1 MTDFELA
8 KALTIEMVRA
18 SSVTNTDGER
28 AFPTVLHSMISRNPY
43 FAAHP
48 DQVWQGEIASDPQQR
63 SNVYALALGS
73 GRETVVLT
81 GHFDVV
87 SAANYGSHEA
97 YAFDPEALLPRLIAD
112 LRVSA
117 RSEAERRALSDLE
130 GGDFLPGRGLL
141 DMKAG
146 LAAGLVALY
155 KFAALE
161 ARVGNVLFVAVA
173 DEEDQSHGARAAA
186 PALLELAKT
195 HDLEIVGV
203 INLDAT
209 SDSGDGSSG
218 RAVYLGSVGK
228 LLVCAYCVGVDV
240 HAGYAL
246 DGINANFIASAIT
259 CHFEGNPELTDR
271 SKGEI
276 GTPPT
281 SLRQTDLKTH
291 YDVTT
296 PARAWACFNAPMH
309 GKSASEM
316 LEDFTREATL
326 ALEIAL
332 ETLRTRAEAL
342 GRFDS
347 AAHGA
352 TGLVLSDAELLFA
365 ARANS
370 GSSFE
375 GDLNAHLEK
384 IDAQTALA
392 TQSLQVINWLWDKAG
407 LLGPA
412 VVIAF
417 GSLHYPSTILDE
429 TVPSDAK
436 MMRVVRTV
444 LEQSSVTVTERTYF
458 MGISDMS
465 WFGRGDAAQ
474 IGVVNANTPAPNAQ
488 ISAPPA
494 HLPCI
499 NLGPWGRDYHQ
510 WLERAHMPY
519 SFGELPGLVW
529 QITAKLLEE

>member
-8 KALTIEMVRA
+8 RALTVEMVRA

-28 AFPTVLHSMISRNPY
+28 AFPSVLHDIILRNTY

-48 DQVWQGEIASDPQQR
+48 DQVWVGEIKGDPQRR
-63 SNVYALALGS
+63 SNVYALARGT

-87 SAANYGSHEA
+87 SVGNYGSHQD

-112 LRVSA
+112 LRVNA
-117 RSEAERRALSDLE
+117 RTEPERRALADFE

-161 ARVGNVLFVAVA
+161 TRVGNILFVAVA

-186 PALLELAKT
+186 PELLKWAAK

-209 SDSGDGSSG
+209 SDSGDGTDG

-228 LLVCAYCVGVDV
+228 LLVCAFCVGADV

-259 CHFEGNPELTDR
+259 HHFEGNPRLTDQ

-281 SLRQTDLKTH
+281 NLRQTDLKTH

-309 GKSASEM
+309 GKSASAV
-316 LEDFTREATL
+316 LTDFTHEATS
-326 ALEIAL
+326 ALEAAL

-347 AAHGA
+347 AAHSS
-352 TGLVLSDAELLFA
+352 TGLVLNYAELLEA

-370 GSSFE
+370 APGFE
-375 GDLNAHLEK
+375 VDFAQHLET

-392 TQSLQVINWLWDKAG
+392 TQSLTIINWLWDKAG

-412 VVIAF
+412 VVLSF

-436 MMRVVRTV
+436 MMRVVREV
-444 LEQSSVTVTERTYF
+444 LETAPSSIAERRYF

-488 ISAPPA
+488 ITAPPA
-494 HLPCI
+494 NLPCI

-510 WLERAHMPY
+510 WLERAYMPY
-519 SFGELPGLVW
+519 SFGELPELVW
-529 QITAKLLEE
+529 RITAGLLED

>member
-1 MTDFELA
+1 MNDFELA
-8 KALTIEMVRA
+8 KALTVEMVRA
-18 SSVTNTDGER
+18 ASITNSDGER
-28 AFPTVLHSMISRNPY
+28 AFPAVLHSMILRNPY

-48 DQVWQGEIASDPQQR
+48 DQVWQAQIAGDPQRR
-63 SNVYALALGS
+63 SNVYALARGS
-73 GRETVVLT
+73 GRKTVVLT

-87 SAANYGSHEA
+87 SVSNYGPHEN
-97 YAFDPEALLPRLIAD
+97 YAFDPEVLLPRLIAD
-112 LRVSA
+112 LRVNA
-117 RSEAERRALSDLE
+117 RSDAERRALSDFE

-146 LAAGLVALY
+146 LSAGLVALY
-155 KFAALE
+155 KFAHLE

-186 PALLELAKT
+186 PALSELAKT

-209 SDSGDGSSG
+209 SDNGDGSSG

-228 LLVCAYCVGVDV
+228 LLVSAFCVGVDV

-259 CHFEGNPELTDR
+259 HHFEGNPDLTDQ
-271 SKGEI
+271 STGEI

-281 SLRQTDLKTH
+281 SLRQTDLKTY

-309 GKSASEM
+309 GKSASAV
-316 LEDFTREATL
+316 LKDFTREARS
-326 ALEIAL
+326 ALQSAL
-332 ETLRTRAEAL
+332 GTLRSRAEAL

-347 AAHGA
+347 AAHGS
-352 TGLVLSDAELLFA
+352 TGFVLSYAELLVA
-365 ARANS
+365 ARLN
-370 GSSFE
+370 GDLSFE
-375 GDLNAHLEK
+375 ADFAQHLEN

-417 GSLHYPSTILDE
+417 GSLHYPSTILDLA
-429 TVPSDAK
+429 VSSDAK
-436 MMRVVRTV
+436 MMRVVRKV
-444 LEQSSVTVTERTYF
+444 LKQSSVTVAERRYF

-474 IGVVNANTPAPNAQ
+474 IGVVNANTPAPNAW
-488 ISAPPA
+488 IAAPPA
-494 HLPCI
+494 NLPCI

-510 WLERAHMPY
+510 WLERAYMPY
-519 SFGELPGLVW
+519 SFGELPELVW
-529 QITAKLLEE
+529 QITAGLLED

>member
-1 MTDFELA
+1 MT
-8 KALTIEMVRA
+8 RA
-18 SSVTNTDGER
+18 ASVTNTDGER
-28 AFPTVLHSMISRNPY
+28 AFPAALHEMISRESY

-48 DQVWQGEIASDPQQR
+48 DQVWVGEIAGDPQRR
-63 SNVYALALGS
+63 SNVYALARGS

-87 SAANYGSHEA
+87 SVSNYGPHEA
-97 YAFDPEALLPRLIAD
+97 YAFDPDQLLPRLIAD
-112 LRVSA
+112 LRVNA
-117 RSEAERRALSDLE
+117 RSDAERRALTDLE
-130 GGDFLPGRGLL
+130 SGDFLPGRGLL

-155 KFAALE
+155 KFAALR

-209 SDSGDGSSG
+209 SDSGDGAGG

-228 LLVCAYCVGVDV
+228 LLVCAFCVGVDV

-246 DGINANFIASAIT
+246 DGINANFIASEIT
-259 CHFEGNPELTDR
+259 RCFEGSPALTDR
-271 SKGEI
+271 SAGKI

-281 SLRQTDLKTH
+281 SLRQTDLKTQ

-309 GKSASEM
+309 AKSASAV
-316 LEDFTREATL
+316 LTDFTREATS
-326 ALEIAL
+326 ALESAL
-332 ETLRTRAEAL
+332 ATLRTRAEAL
-342 GRFDS
+342 GRVDS

-352 TGLVLSDAELLFA
+352 SGLVLSYAQLLSA

-370 GSSFE
+370 APGFE
-375 GDLNAHLEK
+375 ADFAQHLEG

-392 TQSLQVINWLWDKAG
+392 TQSLAVTNWLWDKAG

-412 VVIAF
+412 VVLSF

-436 MMRVVRTV
+436 MMRVVREV
-444 LEQSSVTVTERTYF
+444 LSTASVGVKERRYF

-465 WFGRGDAAQ
+465 WFGRGDATQ
-474 IGVVNANTPAPNAQ
+474 IGVVNINTPAPNAQ
-488 ISAPPA
+488 ITAPPA
-494 HLPCI
+494 NLPCI

-510 WLERAHMPY
+510 WLERAYMPY
-519 SFGELPGLVW
+519 SFGELPELVW
-529 QITAKLLEE
+529 RITAGLLGD